1 MPFFWVLRS
10 SHELPHG
17 FEKRTA
23 GRGVVWKGW
32 APQVKILGHESVGC
46 LFCHSGWSSVV
57 EALQFARLLVLLT
70 FYSDQGLN
78 AKMLQEI
85 GVGYLV
91 PRNDDDGRF
100 GRESVAQSLRAVM
113 LAEQGQ
119 SHRHKAVEMQSLFAD
134 TEKHQRSVHHFLN
147 NLVQALDLR
156 STSSM
161 ISL

>member
-23 GRGVVWKGW
+23 GRGVV
-32 APQVKILGHESVGC
+32 C
-46 LFCHSGWSSVV
+46 SVV